1 MRKALFAPLL
11 VALAFAAPGT
21 GGTTA
26 TLEGVVIARMPA
38 QGELV
43 LASAGG
49 CTTTLRAP
57 SLPSAGTILR
67 TSAFKLSDGTS
78 AVKSMRV
85 AGNVRHASF
94 RGVLVRTVGST
105 SFFAAGRS
113 VVVVHAATRSVASA
127 RSSRSSLSPG
137 EAAEIEVTIAAGGAL
152 HEDSVTPTPSDDA
165 NEVMLQ
171 VTIAAVVPATATTPG
186 SITLT
191 INGQTL
197 VIPLPAGTVLPPA
210 FAPNA
215 TVGVKIEFKQPGVN
229 DNRGRV
235 DDDQGDDDDH
245 GATTTTTTTATVP
258 ASGGTTTTTTT
269 SSSGHRDDH
278 GDGHGRDDGGHG
290 GGGND

>member
-11 VALAFAAPGT
+11 VALAFAAPGNA
-21 GGTTA
+21 GTTA
-26 TLEGVVIARMPA
+26 TLKGVVIARMPA

-49 CTTTLRAP
+49 RTTTLRAP

-78 AVKSMRV
+78 AAKSMRV
-85 AGNVRHASF
+85 VGNVRHASF

-113 VVVVHAATRSVASA
+113 VVVVHTATRSVASA

-229 DNRGRV
+229 DNRGRARRRPGRRRRPRRDHDN
-235 DDDQGDDDDH
+235 DDDNDDDDH
-245 GATTTTTTTATVP
+245 GHRP
-258 ASGGTTTTTTT
+258 GGRR
-269 SSSGHRDDH
+269 HDNDDH
-278 GDGHGRDDGGHG
+278 DVVLGPSRRPRRRPRR
-290 GGGND
+290 